1 MSSMRNA
8 VQRRNHRERA
18 QPLEREKWGTL
29 EKHKDYS
36 LRAKDFNE
44 KKKRLKTL
52 RQKAAD
58 RNPDEFYFGMMSS
71 NTRNGGQKVADRGN
85 KPLSQDVVRL
95 LKTQDAGYLR
105 TMIQKE
111 RKQREK
117 LEQVFMLGD
126 GEGASAR
133 VLGKPSMVDA
143 EGKHTIFVDSREEQ
157 RSFDSKAWFDTDDKG
172 LSRRFNRPR
181 KVVGSPEDEDEDTMA
196 IPKGTKQQRSRRLI
210 DAELRAVKEERA
222 LRKKHR
228 REQEARKVKLEALKA
243 RETSLMAAEQELDLQ
258 RAKMSNSVG
267 GVNKAGIKWKVK
279 QRKK

>member
-71 NTRNGGQKVADRGN
+71 KTRNGGQKVADRGN

-105 TMIQKE
+105 TMAQKE

-117 LEQVFMLGD
+117 LEQEFVLGD
-126 GEGASAR
+126 EDGASAR
-133 VLGKPSMVDA
+133 VLGRSSALDA
-143 EGKHTIFVDSREEQ
+143 NGKHTIYVDSQDEQ
-157 RSFDSKAWFDTDDKG
+157 RSFDPESWFDTDSKG
-172 LSRRFNRPR
+172 LSQRFNRPR
-181 KVVGSPEDEDEDTMA
+181 KAVGPVGDDNEHTEATA
-196 IPKGTKQQRSRRLI
+196 NGTKQQRSCRLI
-210 DAELRAVKEERA
+210 DAELRALKEERA
-222 LRKKHR
+222 LRKKRR
-228 REQEARKVKLEALKA
+228 REQEARKTKLEALKA

-267 GVNKAGIKWKVK
+267 GINKAGIKWKVK
-279 QRKK
+279 QRKR